1 MLNMRKKIEIDEIVK
16 KHRICLLFLML
27 ALLIGLTIGFMYKE
41 DLSNKT
47 LAYLTYISNQ
57 DEEQF
62 IHDFTTGMEIQQN
75 FSSYHDF
82 DLITLSFS
90 DHDTVQRGK
99 MQLQVVDQETGE
111 AVISSEMD
119 MTEIHYAVP
128 VEVSFRDIGGGKA
141 DHDYLIVLRSAQ
153 TEETAIG
160 VYGYHTKG
168 QTASVNGERSDY
180 ALSIGIHGYTKAFKI
195 LTLSV
200 LFISMMAIIVAVL
213 GTFEFHL
220 KEQNIFLL
228 LAIPFTLCMLAMW
241 PGNHVYDEA
250 RHYYTVY
257 NYSNR
262 ILGYGNSE
270 DGTKL
275 LMRQC
280 DVPDSAVQKGL
291 GTAQNEQAQS
301 FGFYTERIMEKNI
314 NTELTTVDISYA
326 PVVQNGTWIEY
337 FPEIVG
343 MTMGRI
349 LHCNYY
355 WMGTLA
361 RLMNIACYMA
371 LCYLAICKTP
381 TLKSLFVLLSA
392 LPMNLYQVSGISYD
406 GFTFGVGIALFAF
419 IMKLWVK
426 GLERKDW
433 ILFAILSAVLG
444 SCKGGVYLTLL
455 ILMFFIPKEQYH
467 GKKWLKCIAIIGLG
481 GMSMLGAFIPT
492 FMRWFGIGGNIS
504 PIVNGTETVG
514 GKLHLTF
521 MIQNPMGFI
530 RLLAVTLVKNAD
542 MYLGQMLGYRT
553 AWAGATMSNVLM
565 LPFLVLLIFSSFKNS
580 DKDFE
585 ISFKMRMGISI
596 ILLIEIWGMHSIFL
610 VETPINSPIIVGC
623 QGRYFILFIPCILL
637 LFRNNGIIFKEK
649 REYLYPLF
657 SMAQLVYLYYFL
669 ELFMC
674 A

>member
-1 MLNMRKKIEIDEIVK
+1 MRKNKISTNEIMKRD
-16 KHRICLLFLML
+16 RTCLLFLAL
-27 ALLIGLTIGFMYKE
+27 AILICLIISFMYKG
-41 DLSNKT
+41 DLSNKVLT
-47 LAYLTYISNQ
+47 YITYISNQ

-62 IHDFTTGMEIQQN
+62 IHDFTTGMEIQQV

-90 DHDTVQRGK
+90 DHDAVQQGK
-99 MQLQVVDQETGE
+99 IQLQVVDQETGE

-119 MTEIHYAVP
+119 MAEIHYAVP
-128 VEVSFRDIGGGKA
+128 IEVSFRDIGGGKA
-141 DHDYLIVLRSAQ
+141 DHDYLIVLRSDQ
-153 TEETAIG
+153 TEENAIG
-160 VYGYHTKG
+160 VYGYHSER
-168 QTASVNGERSDY
+168 QTVSINGEKSAY
-180 ALSIGIHGYTKAFKI
+180 ALSIGMHGYTKAFKI

-200 LFISMMAIIVAVL
+200 LLISMIAIIAVVL
-213 GTFEFHL
+213 GTFEFRL

-228 LAIPFTLCMLAMW
+228 LAIPFTLCMLTMW
-241 PGNHVYDEA
+241 PGNHVYDED

-270 DGTKL
+270 DGTEL

-280 DVPDSAVQKGL
+280 DVPNSAVQKGL

-301 FGFYTERIMEKNI
+301 FGFYTERIMEKDF
-314 NTELTTVDISYA
+314 NTELVTVDISYA

-337 FPEIVG
+337 FPEIIG

-349 LHCNYY
+349 LHCSYY
-355 WMGTLA
+355 WMGTLT
-361 RLMNIACYMA
+361 RLMNIVCYIT

-406 GFTFGVGIALFAF
+406 GLTFAVGIVVLAF

-426 GLERKDW
+426 GLEKKEW
-433 ILFAILSAVLG
+433 IFFAILSVALG

-455 ILMFFIPKEQYH
+455 LLLCFIPKKQFEN
-467 GKKWLKCIAIIGLG
+467 KKWIKIVLMILVSGI
-481 GMSMLGAFIPT
+481 SMLWSFVPV
-492 FMRWFGIGGNIS
+492 MLRWFGFGLQEI
-504 PIVNGTETVG
+504 PIVNGVSG
-514 GKLHLTF
+514 DSNMFHLSFAYTYPA
-521 MIQNPMGFI
+521 QFI
-530 RLLAVTLVKNAD
+530 KMVVKTLVENAD

-553 AWAGATMSNVLM
+553 AWANTTIDQVVM
-565 LPFLVLLIFSSFKNS
+565 LPFLVLLIMAAMKTDEN
-580 DKDFE
+580 DFTVGSKAR
-585 ISFKMRMGISI
+585 IGIAV
-596 ILLIEIWGMHSIFL
+596 LLGLEFAGMHAIFL
-610 VETPINSPIIVGC
+610 TETPMNSHIIIGC

-637 LFRNNGIIFKEK
+637 LFRNNGIVFKEK

>member
-1 MLNMRKKIEIDEIVK
+1 MLKKFRFFLSDNVFKYRSLILFFILAVVIGSS
-16 KHRICLLFLML
+16 ITLLY
-27 ALLIGLTIGFMYKE
+27 IG
-41 DLSNKT
+41 DLSSKV
-47 LAYLTYISNQ
+47 LKYISYISNQ

-62 IHDFTTGMEIQQN
+62 VHDFTTGMEIQQG

-90 DHDTVQRGK
+90 DHDTVQLGK
-99 MQLQVVDQETGE
+99 MQLQVVDQENGE
-111 AVISSEMD
+111 TIISSEMD
-119 MTEIHYAVP
+119 MSEIHYAVP

-141 DHDYLIVLRSAQ
+141 DHEYLIVLRSGQ

-160 VYGYHTKG
+160 VYGYHTER
-168 QTASVNGERSDY
+168 QTASINGEKSDY

-195 LTLSV
+195 LTLFV
-200 LFISMMAIIVAVL
+200 LLISMMAIIAVVF
-213 GTFEFHL
+213 GTFEFRL

-228 LAIPFTLCMLAMW
+228 LAIPFTLCMLTMW
-241 PGNHVYDEA
+241 PGNHVYDEV

-270 DGTKL
+270 DGTEL

-301 FGFYTERIMEKNI
+301 FGFYTGRIMEKDF

-343 MTMGRI
+343 MTLGRI

-392 LPMNLYQVSGISYD
+392 LPMNLYQISGISYD
-406 GFTFGVGIALFAF
+406 GFTFGVGIVLFAF

-426 GLERKDW
+426 GLERKEW
-433 ILFAILSAVLG
+433 IFFAILSVALG

-455 ILMFFIPKEQYH
+455 LLLCFIPKKQFEN
-467 GKKWLKCIAIIGLG
+467 KKWIKIVLMLLVG
-481 GMSMLGAFIPT
+481 GISMLWSFVPV
-492 FMRWFGIGGNIS
+492 MLRWFGFGLQET
-504 PIVNGTETVG
+504 PIVNGVSSVSNMF
-514 GKLHLTF
+514 HLSFAYTYPA
-521 MIQNPMGFI
+521 QFI
-530 RLLAVTLVKNAD
+530 KMVVKTLVENAD

-553 AWAGATMSNVLM
+553 AWANTTIDQVVM
-565 LPFLVLLIFSSFKNS
+565 LPFLVLLIMAAMKADEN
-580 DKDFE
+580 DFT
-585 ISFKMRMGISI
+585 IGSKARVGIAV
-596 ILLIEIWGMHSIFL
+596 LLGLEFAGMHAIFL
-610 VETPINSPIIVGC
+610 TETPMNSHIIIGC

-637 LFRNNGIIFKEK
+637 LFRNNGIVFKEK

>member
-1 MLNMRKKIEIDEIVK
+1 MRKNKILMNEIMKRD
-16 KHRICLLFLML
+16 RTCLVFLAL
-27 ALLIGLTIGFMYKE
+27 ALLICLIIGFMYKG
-41 DLSNKT
+41 DLSNRVLT
-47 LAYLTYISNQ
+47 YITYISNQ

-62 IHDFTTGMEIQQN
+62 VHDFTTGMEIQQV

-90 DHDTVQRGK
+90 DHDAVQRGK
-99 MQLQVVDQETGE
+99 IQLQIIDQETGE
-111 AVISSEMD
+111 AVISSEMN
-119 MTEIHYAVP
+119 MSEIHYAVP
-128 VEVSFRDIGGGKA
+128 VEVSFHDIGGGKA
-141 DHDYLIVLRSAQ
+141 DHEYLIVLHSSQ

-160 VYGYHTKG
+160 VYGYHTER
-168 QTASVNGERSDY
+168 QTASINGEKSDY

-200 LFISMMAIIVAVL
+200 LLISMIAIIAVVL
-213 GTFEFHL
+213 GTFEFRL
-220 KEQNIFLL
+220 KEQNVFLL
-228 LAIPFTLCMLAMW
+228 LAMPFTLCMLTMW
-241 PGNHVYDEA
+241 PGNHVYDED

-262 ILGYGNSE
+262 ILEYGNSE
-270 DGTKL
+270 DGTEL

-280 DVPDSAVQKGL
+280 DVQNSAVQKGL

-301 FGFYTERIMEKNI
+301 FGFYTERIMEKDF
-314 NTELTTVDISYA
+314 NTELVTVDIGYA

-337 FPEIVG
+337 FPEIIG
-343 MTMGRI
+343 MTLGRI

-392 LPMNLYQVSGISYD
+392 LPMNLYQISGISYD
-406 GFTFGVGIALFAF
+406 GFTFGVGIVLFAF

-426 GLERKDW
+426 GLERKEW
-433 ILFAILSAVLG
+433 ILFAILSVALG

-455 ILMFFIPKEQYH
+455 LLLCFIPKKQFEN
-467 GKKWLKCIAIIGLG
+467 KKWIKIVLMISVG
-481 GMSMLGAFIPT
+481 GISMLWSFVPV
-492 FMRWFGIGGNIS
+492 MLRWFGFGLQET
-504 PIVNGTETVG
+504 PIVNGVSSVSNMF
-514 GKLHLTF
+514 HLSFAYTYPA
-521 MIQNPMGFI
+521 QFI
-530 RLLAVTLVKNAD
+530 KMLVKTLVENAD

-553 AWAGATMSNVLM
+553 AWANTTIDQVVM
-565 LPFLVLLIFSSFKNS
+565 LPFLVLLIMAAIKTDEN
-580 DKDFE
+580 DFTVGRKAR
-585 ISFKMRMGISI
+585 IGIAV
-596 ILLIEIWGMHSIFL
+596 LLGLEFVGMHAIFL
-610 VETPINSPIIVGC
+610 TETPMNSHIIIGC

-637 LFRNNGIIFKEK
+637 LFRNNGIVFKEK

>member
-1 MLNMRKKIEIDEIVK
+1 MRKNKISTNDIMK
-16 KHRICLLFLML
+16 RNRTCLLFLAL
-27 ALLIGLTIGFMYKE
+27 ALLICSIIGFMYKG
-41 DLSNKT
+41 DLSNRT
-47 LAYLTYISNQ
+47 LTYITYISNQ

-62 IHDFTTGMEIQQN
+62 VHDFTTGMEIQQD

-90 DHDTVQRGK
+90 DHDMIQRGK
-99 MQLQVVDQETGE
+99 MQLQVIDQETGE
-111 AVISSEMD
+111 VVISSEID

-141 DHDYLIVLRSAQ
+141 DHDYLVVLRSSQ

-160 VYGYHTKG
+160 VYGYHTEG
-168 QTASVNGERSDY
+168 QTASINGEKSDY
-180 ALSIGIHGYTKAFKI
+180 ALSIGIHGYTKSFKV
-195 LTLSV
+195 LTLFV
-200 LFISMMAIIVAVL
+200 LLISMMAIIAVVL
-213 GTFEFHL
+213 GTFEFRL

-228 LAIPFTLCMLAMW
+228 LAIPFTLCMLTMW
-241 PGNHVYDEA
+241 PGNHVYDEV

-270 DGTKL
+270 DGTEL

-301 FGFYTERIMEKNI
+301 FGFYTGRIMEKDF

-337 FPEIVG
+337 FPEIIG
-343 MTMGRI
+343 MTLGRI

-361 RLMNIACYMA
+361 RLMNIACYMV

-406 GFTFGVGIALFAF
+406 GLTFGVGIALFAF

-433 ILFAILSAVLG
+433 ILFALLSVALG

-455 ILMFFIPKEQYH
+455 LLLCFIPKKQFEN
-467 GKKWLKCIAIIGLG
+467 KKWIKIVLMILVG
-481 GMSMLGAFIPT
+481 GISMLWSFVPV
-492 FMRWFGIGGNIS
+492 MLRWFGFGLQET
-504 PIVNGTETVG
+504 PIVNGVSSVSNMF
-514 GKLHLTF
+514 HLSFAYTYPV
-521 MIQNPMGFI
+521 QFI
-530 RLLAVTLVKNAD
+530 KMVVKTLVENAD

-553 AWAGATMSNVLM
+553 AWANTTIDQVVM
-565 LPFLVLLIFSSFKNS
+565 LPFLVLLIMAAMKTDEN
-580 DKDFE
+580 DFT
-585 ISFKMRMGISI
+585 IGSKARIGIAV
-596 ILLIEIWGMHSIFL
+596 LLGLEFAGMHAIFL
-610 VETPINSPIIVGC
+610 TETPMNSHIIIGC

-637 LFRNNGIIFKEK
+637 LFRNNGIVFKEK

>member
-1 MLNMRKKIEIDEIVK
+1 MLFLLFGIA
-16 KHRICLLFLML
+16 ICLGIT
-27 ALLIGLTIGFMYKE
+27 LLYAG
-41 DLSNKT
+41 DLDSKV
-47 LAYLTYISNQ
+47 LSYVSYVSNQ

-62 IHDFTTGMEIQQN
+62 VHDFTTGMEIQQS

-90 DHDTVQRGK
+90 DHDMVQRGK
-99 MQLQVVDQETGE
+99 MQLQVIDQETGE
-111 AVISSEMD
+111 VVISSEID

-141 DHDYLIVLRSAQ
+141 DHEYLIVLHSSQ

-160 VYGYHTKG
+160 VYGYHTER
-168 QTASVNGERSDY
+168 QTASINGEKCDY
-180 ALSIGIHGYTKAFKI
+180 ALSIGIHGYTKSFKV
-195 LTLSV
+195 LTLFV
-200 LFISMMAIIVAVL
+200 LLISMMAIIAVVL
-213 GTFEFHL
+213 GTFEFRL

-228 LAIPFTLCMLAMW
+228 LAIPFTLCMLTMW
-241 PGNHVYDEA
+241 PGNSVYDEA
-250 RHYYTVY
+250 RHYHTVY

-270 DGTKL
+270 NGTEL

-301 FGFYTERIMEKNI
+301 FGFYTGRIMEKDF

-337 FPEIVG
+337 FPEIIG
-343 MTMGRI
+343 MTLGRI

-355 WMGTLA
+355 WMGTLT

-381 TLKSLFVLLSA
+381 TLRSLFVLLSA

-406 GFTFGVGIALFAF
+406 GVTFGVGIVVFAL
-419 IMKLWVK
+419 IMKLWIK
-426 GLERKDW
+426 GLEKVEW
-433 ILFAILSAVLG
+433 IFLGGGAIVLG

-455 ILMFFIPKEQYH
+455 ILLFFIPKEQYN
-467 GKKWLKCIAIIGLG
+467 GRKWLKCMAIVGLG

-492 FMRWFGIGGNIS
+492 FMRWFGIGRNIS

-514 GKLHLTF
+514 GKWHLTF

-530 RLLAVTLVKNAD
+530 RLLAATLVKNAD

-553 AWAGATMSNVLM
+553 AWADATMSSIVM
-565 LPFLVLLIFSSFKNS
+565 LPFLVLLIFSSLRNS
-580 DKDFE
+580 DEDFK
-585 ISFKMRMGISI
+585 IDFKMRMGILI
-596 ILLIEIWGMHSIFL
+596 ILLIEIFGMHSIFL
-610 VETPINSPIIVGC
+610 VETPINSPIIIGC